1 MINHAGLA
9 SAMMLTKLSHCS
21 TSPKPAPLPRTTM
34 RFSISL
40 LFAGLLAGVSASN
53 VLELDSNNFDSVI
66 GQGKP
71 GLVEL

>member
-1 MINHAGLA
+1 
-9 SAMMLTKLSHCS
+9 
-21 TSPKPAPLPRTTM
+21 M

>member
-1 MINHAGLA
+1 
-9 SAMMLTKLSHCS
+9 
-21 TSPKPAPLPRTTM
+21 M
-34 RFSISL
+34 RFSLSL

-53 VLELDSNNFDSVI
+53 VIELVPDNFDTVI